1 MDYEKKYKEAIKKA
15 EEIIKYYKERNRDE
29 AAIEDLKGIFP
40 ELKESE
46 DERIRKA
53 LKEYF
58 INSFQNNGVAAILG
72 VHIKDILAWLE
83 KQGEQKPFDY
93 ENANIQQKDYA
104 PKVEPKF
111 RNGVWVTNSIET
123 LQITG
128 YDIDYGYQVDY
139 KGNLQHR
146 DTDIVEKEYHIW
158 TIQDAKD
165 GDVLC
170 LYYNNRKTFFI
181 FKAIIGEGGY
191 ADILVHCCYRGK
203 YQYLEPSFNGECRM
217 HQISDGGYC
226 LPADKE
232 EQDILFQKMKEAGYK
247 WDAEKKE
254 LKKIEQ
260 SIEIPFG
267 AKDSELQE
275 ASYYIPKG
283 YHAEIDGDKVV
294 IKKGEQKPAWKPA
307 DGDDIP
313 KYDREVIVLYQPS
326 NLELEKTE
334 YCVSF
339 AHRPNPDGWDG
350 KSVLTGKVEH
360 YIPKTN
366 GKGGWN
372 IPDVIWWLDA
382 DLPNT
387 EE

>member
-1 MDYEKKYKEAIKKA
+1 MDYYEKRYKDLIEAVKKLQ
-15 EEIIKYYKERNRDE
+15 ETNPSDE
-29 AAIEDLKGIFP
+29 GIQNWVNDNVP

-83 KQGEQKPFDY
+83 KQGEQKP
-93 ENANIQQKDYA
+93 
-104 PKVEPKF
+104 
-111 RNGVWVTNSIET
+111 
-123 LQITG
+123 
-128 YDIDYGYQVDY
+128 
-139 KGNLQHR
+139 
-146 DTDIVEKEYHIW
+146 
-158 TIQDAKD
+158 
-165 GDVLC
+165 
-170 LYYNNRKTFFI
+170 
-181 FKAIIGEGGY
+181 
-191 ADILVHCCYRGK
+191 
-203 YQYLEPSFNGECRM
+203 
-217 HQISDGGYC
+217 
-226 LPADKE
+226 
-232 EQDILFQKMKEAGYK
+232 
-247 WDAEKKE
+247 
-254 LKKIEQ
+254 
-260 SIEIPFG
+260 
-267 AKDSELQE
+267 
-275 ASYYIPKG
+275 
-283 YHAEIDGDKVV
+283 
-294 IKKGEQKPAWKPA
+294 AWKPA
-307 DGDDIP
+307 DGDDLP

-350 KSVLTGKVEH
+350 KSMLTGKIEH
-360 YIPKTN
+360 YTPKVN